1 MENQEVLG
9 LSTVFVITFAEITNT
24 NNHVRSQ
31 SRRQP
36 QSYHPP
42 LV

>member
-9 LSTVFVITFAEITNT
+9 LSTVFVITFAKITNI
-24 NNHVRSQ
+24 NDHVRSQ
-31 SRRQP
+31 QRRQP
-36 QSYHPP
+36 QSHHPP